1 MESTIKTRSHRLL
14 SFICTLV
21 MLFGIGG
28 FFGIKGIDASAAQ
41 FKTLNCGPAS
51 KSVTVA
57 VPNGVTKAVTIGS
70 FVRAYKSGNVYNVY
84 IDADKDAARTYN
96 ATRSAT
102 IYFKDKNNNTLL
114 TYTIYQTRNYLRSSS
129 TSARLNNSINT
140 NNYYQFTLDYNCRYK
155 ITCDSF
161 LTVKS
166 ISGLTENYGGSDYTT
181 TSKGSR
187 TLRIYPKTANK
198 TGRARTGYIK
208 IRKDGSYS
216 DTITIYVTQNP

>member
-70 FVRAYKSGNVYNVY
+70 FVRAYKSGNVYNVF

-181 TSKGSR
+181 TSKSSR